1 MPCPVTCQS
10 LGCRVPTRFPNDTT
24 GGKTIKRKSKKRT
37 RLSPDQRREQL
48 VEIGAKLFAERPF
61 SDVWI
66 EQVAEAAGV
75 SRGLVYHYFPNK
87 RDFYAA
93 VVRHGAQD
101 TLRVTEPDLDLPPLT
116 RLRDALDH
124 FLEYVEEREDVFR
137 AIHRGQHSSDEGVRE
152 AVRET
157 RDEQSQRVIKH
168 LGPPVE
174 ATPILMLAL
183 EGWMHFNESVVLD
196 WLETRLVE
204 RDALLDLM
212 TGSLVGIL
220 ISAMRADGT
229 AELPEL
235 LAELQLQL
243 EASSAT

>member
-1 MPCPVTCQS
+1 M
-10 LGCRVPTRFPNDTT
+10 GRI
-24 GGKTIKRKSKKRT
+24 IKQKIKKRT
-37 RLSPDQRREQL
+37 RLSPEQRREQL

-66 EQVAEAAGV
+66 EQVADAAGV

-87 RDFYAA
+87 RDFYAE

-101 TLRVTEPDLDLPPLT
+101 TLRITAPDPSLPPLQ
-116 RLRDALDH
+116 RLRDSLDH
-124 FLEYVEEREDVFR
+124 FLDHVEQNENVFR
-137 AIHRGQHSSDEGVRE
+137 AIHRGQHSSDEAVRA

-157 RDEQSQRVIKH
+157 RDQQSERIIEH

-174 ATPILMLAL
+174 ATPTLMLAL

-196 WLETRLVE
+196 WLETRQIE
-204 RDALLDLM
+204 REVVLELM

-220 ISAMRADGT
+220 ISALRADGS

-235 LAELQLQL
+235 LEELQLQL
-243 EASSAT
+243 QASAAA